1 MLQRILILMTYTIPY
16 FEKKPAAPGIS
27 IGRLIATSTESKI
40 VPIIIKTTYAE
51 QPYSLSVEL
60 DNSTV
65 IAGGELKAKIILKN
79 AEARPFNAIIN
90 YFVSDSNNN
99 IIYREVE
106 SLYVDRNT
114 ISKYIRIPE
123 NAFSGKYALII
134 DIVYGGGADSAA
146 SFFSII

>member
-51 QPYSLSVEL
+51 QSYSLSVEL

-65 IAGGELKAKIILKN
+65 IAGGELKAKIILKIQ
-79 AEARPFNAIIN
+79 IIILSIERKN
-90 YFVSDSNNN
+90 RYMLIEILFP
-99 IIYREVE
+99 
-106 SLYVDRNT
+106 NT
-114 ISKYIRIPE
+114 LEFLKMHFQE
-123 NAFSGKYALII
+123 NMRL
-134 DIVYGGGADSAA
+134 
-146 SFFSII
+146 